1 MKKNKAKVFV
11 GNWGHNGLKNKKRI
25 TDFEFN
31 IEYKKELKKI
41 AKQNDLDVNNLGEHK
56 ENVEMLAYE
65 AVEMNHHESEWL
77 DYFDRKA
84 KGRNHGRNR
93 IENLERQKIYAKKN
107 PAKIKAEA
115 KLRYAVKIGKIKK
128 PNICSGC
135 GLFFPLQRIQGH
147 HDDYNKPLEVRWF
160 CPYCHRLIYYLKSF

>member
-1 MKKNKAKVFV
+1 MKKNKAKIFV

-25 TDFEFN
+25 TDFDFN
-31 IEYKKELKKI
+31 REYKKELKKI
-41 AKQNDLDVNNLGEHK
+41 AKQNNLDVNTLGEHK
-56 ENVEMLAYE
+56 ENIEMLAYE
-65 AVEMNHHESEWL
+65 AVEMNHYEPEWL

-84 KGRNHGRNR
+84 KGRNR

-107 PAKIKAEA
+107 PEKIKAEA
-115 KLRYAVKIGKIKK
+115 KLRYAVKTGKIKK

-135 GLFFPLQRIQGH
+135 GLFFPSRRLYAH

-160 CPYCHRLIYYLKSF
+160 CPYCHRLIHYLKSF